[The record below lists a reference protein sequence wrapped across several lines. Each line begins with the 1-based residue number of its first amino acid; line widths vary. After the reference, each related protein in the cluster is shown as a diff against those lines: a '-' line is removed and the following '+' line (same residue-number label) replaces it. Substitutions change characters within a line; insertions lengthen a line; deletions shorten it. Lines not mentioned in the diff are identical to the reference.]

1 MLRLTDVG
9 RKTGGGE
16 GLGGPGGYID
26 NAVLGRVGVVVL
38 GFYMGSEDCVI
49 TGTRPVPAGPT
60 PYAHKH

>member
-9 RKTGGGE
+9 LKTGERRTGWGWRR
-16 GLGGPGGYID
+16 YID

-38 GFYMGSEDCVI
+38 GFYGFRRDRHEAS
-49 TGTRPVPAGPT
+49 AGKDIT

>member
-9 RKTGGGE
+9 RKTEGE

-38 GFYMGSEDCVI
+38 GFYEFR
-49 TGTRPVPAGPT
+49 RPCTHRHEASAGRANPICT
-60 PYAHKH
+60 